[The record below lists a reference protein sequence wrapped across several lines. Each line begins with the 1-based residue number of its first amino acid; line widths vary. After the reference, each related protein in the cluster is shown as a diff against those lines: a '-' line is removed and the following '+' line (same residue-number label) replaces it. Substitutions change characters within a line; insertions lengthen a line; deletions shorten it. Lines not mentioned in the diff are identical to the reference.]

1 MTVFISGALLN
12 PLNQRGWAWYK
23 QRAWAKTWRRKTRLL
38 LGDAVN
44 RLRASERAALLNG
57 DQRKRLEFHARVWS
71 LFDQDNLVAALK
83 PVLDGVVDAG
93 LLASDD
99 VIALP
104 AAAVTYEQEVDRAHR
119 GVEVVVEVL
128 SD

>member
-44 RLRASERAALLNG
+44 RLPPLERVPLTDGSRA
-57 DQRKRLEFHARVWS
+57 KRIEFHAQVWS
-71 LFDQDNLVAALK
+71 LFDYDNLVAALK
-83 PVLDGVVDAG
+83 PVVDGLVDAR

-99 VIALP
+99 AIALP
-104 AAAVTYEQEVDRAHR
+104 AAAVEYRQEVNRTRR

-128 SD
+128 G